1 MNEQVPDRR
10 REPDRRPEQPM
21 PAPAN
26 TADPM
31 VKPQSARP
39 VATQQAGMWPEY
51 DQYHERFH
59 QVEMEF
65 IEEPR
70 AAVQKAEKLVQEAV
84 ERMTSGLR
92 DQLQRMHGDVER
104 ESDTER
110 LRQVML
116 NFRRFMDSMGGRRA
130 A

>member
-1 MNEQVPDRR
+1 MSQEIPDRR
-10 REPDRRPEQPM
+10 TESDKRREPM

-31 VKPQSARP
+31 VRPQSAKPEAKR
-39 VATQQAGMWPEY
+39 QAEMWPEY

-70 AAVQKAEKLVQEAV
+70 AAVQKAEKLMQEAV

-92 DQLQRMHGDVER
+92 DQLERMHGDVER
-104 ESDTER
+104 DADTEQ

-116 NFRRFMDSMGGRRA
+116 NYRRFMDSMGGRRVA
-130 A
+130 

>member
-1 MNEQVPDRR
+1 
-10 REPDRRPEQPM
+10 
-21 PAPAN
+21 
-26 TADPM
+26 
-31 VKPQSARP
+31 
-39 VATQQAGMWPEY
+39 MWPEY

-70 AAVQKAEKLVQEAV
+70 VAVQKAEKLMQEAV

-104 ESDTER
+104 DADTEQ

-116 NFRRFMDSMGGRRA
+116 NYRRFMDSMGGRRVA
-130 A
+130 